1 MRAWVSF
8 FFSPFSCFLSC
19 CMLLRSLEWS
29 PWVTRLKIGPVI
41 CPSTFSFCTNKTP
54 PSQLQRANKEGG
66 VILAKITTPL
76 EPRGPVSYRESTHIL
91 YPVMSVRARFR
102 CAGPQDT
109 SLSSTTRPRSC
120 RFYTRLYW
128 VMVRPRFLCAAPICF
143 VSSFIM
149 PFDRTIVPYN
159 YGQMTAKYLRWFCH
173 DRGCGGTGDC

>member
-1 MRAWVSF
+1 MHSIGYHCLRASIQSQRNEYEYVYAEAQ
-8 FFSPFSCFLSC
+8 SPKWFKDAIDDPS
-19 CMLLRSLEWS
+19 S
-29 PWVTRLKIGPVI
+29 P
-41 CPSTFSFCTNKTP
+41 C
-54 PSQLQRANKEGG
+54 
-66 VILAKITTPL
+66 KITTPL

-159 YGQMTAKYLRWFCH
+159 YWQMTAKYLRWFCR
-173 DRGCGGTGDC
+173 DRGCGGTGDCWSGIIQAFYMAMCTNQTLLIS